1 MEILAA
7 LQEILGSEGATLPLM
22 LVGIAL
28 GLVGMALYVVIL
40 LLKKKNS

>member
-7 LQEILGSEGATLPLM
+7 LQEMLGTEGATLPLL

-40 LLKKKNS
+40 LLKKKGS